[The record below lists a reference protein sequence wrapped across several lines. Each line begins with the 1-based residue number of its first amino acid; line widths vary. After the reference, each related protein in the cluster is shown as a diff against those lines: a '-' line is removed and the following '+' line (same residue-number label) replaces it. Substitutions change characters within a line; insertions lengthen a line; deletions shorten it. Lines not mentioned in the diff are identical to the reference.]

1 MLDVEQAMSE
11 VQVITACPLCGS
23 DRAPTKRVAVDLT
36 RNCHSRKTAIED
48 GRWGRGGLDFPA
60 SDA

>member
-1 MLDVEQAMSE
+1 MSD

-36 RNCHSRKTAIED
+36 RNEIAARPPSKTVGGATK
-48 GRWGRGGLDFPA
+48 GRGTPNYF
-60 SDA
+60 